1 MRLILIGPPG
11 AGKGT
16 QARLLGEQFRIPHI
30 STGEMLREE
39 VQAQTE
45 LGKKAQSLMSRGKLV
60 SDGIMLDMTAVR
72 LRLPDTAGGFL
83 LDGFPRTVSQAVALD
98 SLLEKSDRE
107 LDAIVAI
114 IVEPEILV
122 NRLSAR
128 RTCADC
134 NTVYN
139 LVVKPP
145 GKMGVCDVCGGTNL
159 IQRDDDKPATIRE
172 RLRVYEK
179 QTAPLL
185 SYYLPSGRLRE
196 IPGDDTV
203 AAVQKNILAAL
214 PPANQMD

>member
-1 MRLILIGPPG
+1 MRLILMGPPG

-16 QARLLGEQFRIPHI
+16 QARLLGERFGIPHI

-45 LGKKAQSLMSRGKLV
+45 LGKEAQRNMSRGKLV
-60 SDGIMLDMTAVR
+60 PDAVMLDMTAVR
-72 LRLPDTAGGFL
+72 LGLSDTAGGFL

-98 SLLEKSDRE
+98 SLLEKSGQE

-134 NTVYN
+134 NAVYN
-139 LVVKPP
+139 LVAKAPRR
-145 GKMGVCDVCGGTNL
+145 MGICDQCGGTNL

-196 IPGDDTV
+196 VPGDDTV
-203 AAVQKNILAAL
+203 AAVQESMLAAL
-214 PPANQMD
+214 PPPDQPD

>member
-1 MRLILIGPPG
+1 MRLILMGPPG

-139 LVVKPP
+139 LVARPP
-145 GKMGVCDVCGGTNL
+145 TKMGICDVCGGTDL
-159 IQRDDDKPATIRE
+159 IQRDDDKPTTIRE

-196 IPGDDTV
+196 VPGEDTV
-203 AAVQKNILAAL
+203 AAVQKSILAAL
-214 PPANQMD
+214 LPTD